1 MVDIALQRAFYIHN
15 HFSVHFLNSR
25 RPVEWTEVISSESSQ
40 GELTF
45 ESDSLVEGGCL
56 DQMHNGTNYR
66 EVREFRSTHHRVR
79 FYFVTRVFSRYMS
92 SVLEDL
98 RADAPDV
105 VLVNSCIWD
114 ISRWEDHP

>member
-1 MVDIALQRAFYIHN
+1 M
-15 HFSVHFLNSR
+15 S
-25 RPVEWTEVISSESSQ
+25 ISSESSQ

-114 ISRWEDHP
+114 ISR